1 MMERFLKRVAL
12 SAYRDSFILK
22 GGMLVAA
29 MVGID
34 SRATMDMDASVK
46 GYPMSAEVVDKII
59 REIAAVNI
67 DDGVDFS
74 IRSISEIMDVYES
87 DLLD

>member
-1 MMERFLKRVAL
+1 M
-12 SAYRDSFILK
+12 SAYRDNFILK

-34 SRATMDMDASVK
+34 ARATMDMDATVK
-46 GYPMSAEVVDKII
+46 GYPMSAEAVEKII

-74 IRSISEIMDVYES
+74 IRSISEIMDDAEYHGVRASMETIF
-87 DLLD
+87 